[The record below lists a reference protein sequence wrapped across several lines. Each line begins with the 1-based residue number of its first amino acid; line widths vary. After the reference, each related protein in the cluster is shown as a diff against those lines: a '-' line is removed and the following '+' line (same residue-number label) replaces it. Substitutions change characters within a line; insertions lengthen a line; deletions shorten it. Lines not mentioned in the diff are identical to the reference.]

1 MLESKKRSR
10 VDFEY
15 THRVVWMKQE
25 GKETLPWAIEQWCMI
40 NDLPLW
46 GAACIYCCMD
56 CEVIIS
62 SSVHVGVS
70 IKELW
75 KVSGIKP
82 VRAGDQNRS
91 STDKFLESRPRIGS
105 HIPSRCER
113 ELTNLRQFTIRPSS
127 YTLSEEYLIVTYRK
141 FWATSCFTGTSYPS

>member
-62 SSVHVGVS
+62 ISVHVGVS

-75 KVSGIKP
+75 KVSGMS
-82 VRAGDQNRS
+82 AMRS
-91 STDKFLESRPRIGS
+91 NHVSSLHAATAKNVPQVPHLTSRKHGLTTQDTPGGHRGVPSSWYYVKSARWGERIG
-105 HIPSRCER
+105 HNR
-113 ELTNLRQFTIRPSS
+113 
-127 YTLSEEYLIVTYRK
+127 
-141 FWATSCFTGTSYPS
+141 WAMLDI